1 MDIEKISLE
10 KIKAFIIKELEL
22 NNTIREQNFI
32 NFSSLLIDKI
42 ISQDPIYF
50 FLLKELTELIGNLAG
65 SFIDFYDNTELIFS
79 DDDIKL
85 LAYLYF
91 DYVTSWKNYKTRQQ
105 FKSPINQLNRD
116 IAVLYEASKV
126 IARLKNLDRITS
138 RPLDPIEQKQESK
151 KAEFYDKLDK
161 SILALMCDLQLAK
174 ESQRLKTDEYLRE
187 QMTINANPYKKEN
200 KPTNELIKGV
210 LKHITKK
217 KGSKAHFYI
226 TELMKDL
233 TDTMQDLTTLL
244 IHYKR
249 PNKEKN

>member
-1 MDIEKISLE
+1 MILS
-10 KIKAFIIKELEL
+10 
-22 NNTIREQNFI
+22 
-32 NFSSLLIDKI
+32 
-42 ISQDPIYF
+42 Y
-50 FLLKELTELIGNLAG
+50 
-65 SFIDFYDNTELIFS
+65 
-79 DDDIKL
+79 
-85 LAYLYF
+85 YL
-91 DYVTSWKNYKTRQQ
+91 TSWKNYKTRQQ
-105 FKSPINQLNRD
+105 FKSPVNQLNRD

-138 RPLDPIEQKQESK
+138 RPLDPREQRQE
-151 KAEFYDKLDK
+151 KAKELFYDKLDRT
-161 SILALMCDLQLAK
+161 ILALRCDLLLAE

-187 QMTINANPYKKEN
+187 QMIIDGNPYKKEN

-244 IHYKR
+244 IYYKR